1 MKTERRTRLP
11 RSGRAVL
18 GTHRRR
24 MACRRRANGGD
35 SPRDAAERTRRPTCV
50 ASECLVIAIPS
61 VAMIAAEWA
70 RAKRAV
76 MGTSGVGGT
85 GGLGG
90 HSRCGCDWPRRPRH
104 RQRPD
109 ARSGAR
115 SGALGRTQAALTGS
129 TQAAIRQ
136 HSQAITSNH
145 EHSVAPRRHPTP
157 SSSERALLPLL
168 PLTALP
174 SWRPPFPSCACPRA
188 S

>member
-1 MKTERRTRLP
+1 MKTERGKRIE

-18 GTHRRR
+18 GARRRR
-24 MACRRRANGGD
+24 MAGRRRTNGGD
-35 SPRDAAERTRRPTCV
+35 SPLDAAERTRRPTCV

-109 ARSGAR
+109 ARSGGG
-115 SGALGRTQAALTGS
+115 SGALGRTQAHLQAYRQHSGS
-129 TQAAIRQ
+129 NQAAIRQ
-136 HSQAITSNH
+136 QSRAISSTRSPH
-145 EHSVAPRRHPTP
+145 AVTPRR
-157 SSSERALLPLL
+157 
-168 PLTALP
+168 
-174 SWRPPFPSCACPRA
+174 RPRRGRCCHYL
-188 S
+188 